1 VSAVD
6 ARVLRRAP
14 SARPYVAALVLTG
27 IAGAGL
33 LVTQA
38 ALLAYGIAT
47 VSIAVCAPLAFVIAG
62 RALLA
67 WITDLLQHR
76 AATAVTASL
85 RRTVMR
91 HALRLGPPWLAGVRS
106 GEITALVTTG
116 VDGLDAYVARYLP
129 QLVLAMI
136 VPVIVLVTMARADL
150 IATLT
155 VVATLPLIP
164 VFMAL
169 VGATTRAAAQ
179 RRMVTLG
186 RLSHHF
192 LDVVSGLTTLKS
204 FGRAAAQ
211 TERVRA
217 VGDDYRIATMRTL
230 RLAFLSTLVLDVL
243 STIAV
248 ALVAVGVGLRLVD
261 GRLDLRTAL
270 FVLILAPEA
279 YAPMRALGAA
289 FHASADGVAAM
300 DEVERVLA
308 VPAPDSNRAPD
319 STRLPDSAA
328 ARPRG
333 LDVWRDVTLVVDA
346 VSVRHPGRHESTPH
360 EVSLVARPGEFVA
373 LTGDNGAGKSTLLSV
388 VLGFHGDGS
397 GSGSGTS
404 TDSANVG
411 DVDAGAIAGTVRLI
425 GAAGETRRLGEVDGR
440 AWRAHFAWVPQ
451 QPYLFAGTVADNIAL
466 GSRDAATVAREALVA
481 AAEIAALDVDLDTE
495 IADDGG
501 GLSAGQRRR
510 VAIARALFRD
520 APILLLDEPTA
531 GLDEDTERELLARLR
546 ADGRTVVAVAHRP
559 ATIAAADRVVPV
571 ASAAAPVVDSTTPA
585 DASTMAV
592 R

>member
-1 VSAVD
+1 VAV
-6 ARVLRRAP
+6 
-14 SARPYVAALVLTG
+14 LVLTG

-33 LVTQA
+33 LVVQA

-47 VSIAVCAPLAFVIAG
+47 LSIAVCAPLALVIAG

-67 WITDLLQHR
+67 WLTDLLQHR
-76 AATAVTASL
+76 AATAVTGSL

-91 HALRLGPPWLAGVRS
+91 HALRLGPRWLAGVRS

-116 VDGLDAYVARYLP
+116 IDGLDAYVARYLP
-129 QLVLAMI
+129 QLVLATI

-150 IATLT
+150 IAALT

-270 FVLILAPEA
+270 FVLVLAPEA
-279 YAPMRALGAA
+279 YAPVRALGAA

-308 VPAPDSNRAPD
+308 VPVPDSDLAPDSAGA
-319 STRLPDSAA
+319 L
-328 ARPRG
+328 PRG
-333 LDVWRDVTLVVDA
+333 FDVWRDVTLVVDA
-346 VSVRHPGRHESTPH
+346 VSVRHPGRRESTPR
-360 EVSLVARPGEFVA
+360 EVSLIARPGEFVA
-373 LTGDNGAGKSTLLSV
+373 LTGDNGAGKSTLLSL
-388 VLGFHGDGS
+388 VLGLHGDVGS
-397 GSGSGTS
+397 GSGSGS
-404 TDSANVG
+404 DVGSGSASDG
-411 DVDAGAIAGTVRLI
+411 DAHAGAVTGTVRLI
-425 GAAGETRRLGEVDGR
+425 SAAGETRRLGEVDGR

-466 GSRDAATVAREALVA
+466 GSRDVATVAREALAA

-495 IADDGG
+495 IADGGG

-531 GLDEDTERELLARLR
+531 GLDEDTERDVLARLR

-559 ATIAAADRVVPV
+559 ATIAAADRVVTV
-571 ASAAAPVVDSTTPA
+571 ASAPAPVVDGTPLA

>member
-1 VSAVD
+1 MRAVD
-6 ARVLRRAP
+6 PRVLRRAP

-27 IAGAGL
+27 IAGVGL

-67 WITDLLQHR
+67 WLTDLLQHR
-76 AATAVTASL
+76 AATTVTASL
-85 RRTVMR
+85 RRTLMR

-106 GEITALVTTG
+106 GEVTALATTG
-116 VDGLDAYVARYLP
+116 IDGLDAYVARYLP
-129 QLVLAMI
+129 QLVLAPI

-164 VFMAL
+164 VFMVL

-179 RRMVTLG
+179 RRMATLG

-211 TERVRA
+211 VERVRA

-300 DEVERVLA
+300 NEVERVLA
-308 VPAPDSNRAPD
+308 VPAPDSAGA
-319 STRLPDSAA
+319 L
-328 ARPRG
+328 PRG
-333 LDVWRDVTLVVDA
+333 FDLWRDVTLVVDA
-346 VSVRHPGRHESTPH
+346 VSVRHPGRRESTPH

-373 LTGDNGAGKSTLLSV
+373 LTGDNGAGKSTLLTV

-397 GSGSGTS
+397 GSGTGTGSGTG
-404 TDSANVG
+404 SANGG

-425 GAAGETRRLGEVDGR
+425 NAAGDTRRLGELDGQ

-466 GSRDAATVAREALVA
+466 GSRDAATVDRQALVA

-495 IADDGG
+495 IADGGG
-501 GLSAGQRRR
+501 GLSAGQGRR
-510 VAIARALFRD
+510 VAIARALFRG

-531 GLDEDTERELLARLR
+531 GLDEDTERDVLARLR

-559 ATIAAADRVVPV
+559 ATIAAAHSVVPV